1 MKNQIG
7 IENIQNLQELTDI
20 ENLQING
27 GVSPLVIVGACFSG
41 LGVAL
46 LVTYYVGYAVGKL
59 SQD

>member
-1 MKNQIG
+1 MKNQFG

-27 GVSPLVIVGACFSG
+27 GISPLAIVGACVSG